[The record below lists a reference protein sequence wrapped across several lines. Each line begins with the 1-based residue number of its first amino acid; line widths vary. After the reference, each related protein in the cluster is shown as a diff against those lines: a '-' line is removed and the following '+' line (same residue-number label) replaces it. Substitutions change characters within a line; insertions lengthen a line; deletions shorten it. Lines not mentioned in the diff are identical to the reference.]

1 MTIKMTIAYNLWFLQ
16 KDRSGTMV
24 EQLKHFYMIHSHGCQ
39 FWVDQKQK
47 KHDLESLFICTQN
60 LTICFGCFMIR
71 NRKVDR
77 KNHQLVIGEFVE
89 KPRKIGDHRYHA
101 ILGFCF
107 FMMRKFTKDHR
118 I

>member
-60 LTICFGCFMIR
+60 LTNCFGCFMIR

-89 KPRKIGDHRYHA
+89 KPPQNWRPQIPCNPWVLFFYDEKIH
-101 ILGFCF
+101 
-107 FMMRKFTKDHR
+107 
-118 I
+118 